1 MKKAV
6 FIIPYFGEFP
16 EWFQLFLNSCGQ
28 NPNYDWLILT
38 DNQTKYDYPMNVRVV
53 FTTFSELSCKIQ
65 QKFEFNIRLEKP
77 YKLCDL
83 KPMYGYLFQD
93 QIKEYPFWGHCDIDT
108 IFGKLDHFVSTSDY
122 KKYDKIG
129 VLGHLTLYRNTN
141 NVNALFMKPLDGKLR
156 YKEVLQ
162 TSENCS
168 FDEEYNNSINTIFEA
183 YKRPIKYDL
192 KIANTYTKTSNFR
205 LTTLD
210 KNWNYHIE
218 PTTQNLFVWD
228 EGILNRYTKNKI
240 KKQVTLDE
248 YMYIHFQSRKMNV
261 KIHNYKKYKIIPNVF
276 EDLET
281 QVVSYSNFPKSKHFN
296 LHYLRLRS
304 YNLYDKTKKK
314 IMRKFK

>member
-1 MKKAV
+1 MKKVV
-6 FIIPYFGEFP
+6 FIIPYFGQFP

-28 NPNYDWLILT
+28 NPNYDWLIFT
-38 DNQTKYDYPMNVRVV
+38 DNQIKYDYPENVKVAV
-53 FTTFSELSCKIQ
+53 TTFSELSCKIQ

-83 KPMYGYLFQD
+83 KPMYGYLFQN

-108 IFGKLDHFVSTSDY
+108 ILGKLDHFVSTDDY
-122 KKYDKIG
+122 EKYDKIG
-129 VLGHLTLYRNTN
+129 VLGHLTLYRNSCD
-141 NVNALFMKPLDGKLR
+141 VNTLFMKPLHGKLR

-168 FDEEYNNSINTIFEA
+168 FDEEYNDSINTIFEA
-183 YKRPIKYDL
+183 YGRPIKYDL

-205 LTTLD
+205 LTKLD
-210 KNWNYHIE
+210 KNWNYSIE
-218 PTTQNLFVWD
+218 PITQNVFVWD
-228 EGILNRYTKNKI
+228 SGILNRYTKNKI

-248 YMYIHFQSRKMNV
+248 YMYIHFQSRKMKV
-261 KIHNYKKYKIIPNVF
+261 KTYNYKKYKIIPNVF

-281 QVVSYSNFPKSKHFN
+281 QIVSYSNFPKSKHFN
-296 LHYLRLRS
+296 LHYFRLRS